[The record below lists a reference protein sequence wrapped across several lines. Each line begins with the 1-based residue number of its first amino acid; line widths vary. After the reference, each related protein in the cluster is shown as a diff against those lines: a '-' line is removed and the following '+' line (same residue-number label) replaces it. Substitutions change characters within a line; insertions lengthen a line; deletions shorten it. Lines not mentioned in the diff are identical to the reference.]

1 MDAADA
7 TTALTAAINGY
18 AMSSDEAMGIVDK
31 LTALDLKFAAS
42 SGDIATA
49 MSKVASVSAQGG
61 VSLEK
66 LMAILTVTEDQTQQ
80 SADTI
85 GNAQIFCSGRGIW

>member
-1 MDAADA
+1 
-7 TTALTAAINGY
+7 
-18 AMSSDEAMGIVDK
+18 
-31 LTALDLKFAAS
+31 
-42 SGDIATA
+42 

>member
-31 LTALDLKFAAS
+31 LTQLDLIFAAKFLA
-42 SGDIATA
+42 GRIAMFA
-49 MSKVASVSAQGG
+49 II
-61 VSLEK
+61 K
-66 LMAILTVTEDQTQQ
+66 LL
-80 SADTI
+80 
-85 GNAQIFCSGRGIW
+85 